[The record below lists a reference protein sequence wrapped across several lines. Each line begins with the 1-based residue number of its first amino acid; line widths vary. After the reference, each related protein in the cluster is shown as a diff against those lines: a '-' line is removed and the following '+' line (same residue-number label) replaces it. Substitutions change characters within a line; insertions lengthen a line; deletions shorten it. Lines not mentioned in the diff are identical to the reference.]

1 MTRPVLVPETM
12 SDCWAMMAD
21 HPEASVYAG
30 GTDLLVRL
38 PSLQPGPAAL
48 ICLERISELRAVS
61 EQEDAVRI
69 GAGVT
74 HQVLT
79 ADPLVARF
87 VPVLARAAAA
97 VGGPA
102 VRHMGTIGGN
112 VVTAS
117 PAGDTLPALHVCDG
131 EVEVRSGRESRL
143 VPVRDFIVGPGRTVL
158 RPGELVTALVVPKVD
173 RFHIQHFEK
182 VGRRNALAVAVVS
195 LAALIRSGPDGVVE
209 EAHLAWGSVGPT
221 VIREPAVE
229 ALLVGAPLSPESLE
243 KAADAARKAVRPMDD
258 VRAGAAYRRQVA
270 GNLLLRLSPGAQG
283 RR

>member
-1 MTRPVLVPETM
+1 MTRPVLVPETL
-12 SDCWAMMAD
+12 SDCWTMMED
-21 HPEASVYAG
+21 HPGASVYAG

-38 PSLQPGPAAL
+38 PGLEPGPSAL
-48 ICLERISELRAVS
+48 ICLERIAELRAVS

-74 HQVLT
+74 HQMLT
-79 ADPLVARF
+79 TDPLVARF
-87 VPVLARAAAA
+87 TPILARAAAA

-102 VRHMGTIGGN
+102 IRHMGTIGGN

-131 EVEVRSGRESRL
+131 AVEVRSGRESRL
-143 VPVRDFIVGPGRTVL
+143 VPVREFIIGPGKTVL
-158 RPGELVTALVVPKVD
+158 GPGELVTALVVPKVD
-173 RFHIQHFEK
+173 RFHIQHVEK

-209 EAHLAWGSVGPT
+209 EARLAWGSVGPT

-229 ALLVGAPLSPESLE
+229 ALLVGEPLSAESLE
-243 KAADAARKAVRPMDD
+243 RAADAARKAVRPMDD

-270 GNLLLRLSPGAQG
+270 GNLLLRLLPGAQG